1 MSHDIFQPVPQ
12 GSIGAQ
18 DAENSR
24 IEAIADE
31 LRRRCELY
39 EAQHGDSQPHVSP
52 FETEQRVSETFAKE
66 NGLWLPMDTVFD
78 LRLLHTRKRQR
89 NTVQR

>member
-1 MSHDIFQPVPQ
+1 MSHDISKSVSQ

-24 IEAIADE
+24 IEAIANE

-39 EAQHGDSQPHVSP
+39 EAQRGDSQSHVSL
-52 FETEQRVSETFAKE
+52 FE
-66 NGLWLPMDTVFD
+66 
-78 LRLLHTRKRQR
+78 RQR
-89 NTVQR
+89 YMQRKTIFG

>member
-1 MSHDIFQPVPQ
+1 MFGNYSVNLQPVTSNTMSHDLFQSVPQ

-24 IEAIADE
+24 IEAVANE

-39 EAQHGDSQPHVSP
+39 EAQFRDCQQDVSHL
-52 FETEQRVSETFAKE
+52 E
-66 NGLWLPMDTVFD
+66 M
-78 LRLLHTRKRQR
+78 RLTCSKRPS
-89 NTVQR
+89 

>member
-1 MSHDIFQPVPQ
+1 MDYDFFKSVSPGGD
-12 GSIGAQ
+12 GAQ

-39 EAQHGDSQPHVSP
+39 EAQHGDSQSNVSP
-52 FETEQRVSETFAKE
+52 FEMEQRVAETFAKE
-66 NGLWLPMDTVFD
+66 YELWRPPAAPP
-78 LRLLHTRKRQR
+78 RSPCRSRR
-89 NTVQR
+89 A